1 MSPYE
6 DGKDANGNT
15 PKEAEEAA
23 TEESTDESGGTGP
36 AKKIKVVDD
45 SDSPVYKLTG
55 KEPTSDGDPKAKA
68 GLCANGP
75 CQRKNHNVPMA
86 SPSGIVAELDHG
98 AMPDI
103 IDFADPN
110 MPTQK
115 KNLESL

>member
-36 AKKIKVVDD
+36 AKKIKVIDD

-55 KEPTSDGDPKAKA
+55 KEPTSDGDPK
-68 GLCANGP
+68 G
-75 CQRKNHNVPMA
+75 
-86 SPSGIVAELDHG
+86 
-98 AMPDI
+98 
-103 IDFADPN
+103 
-110 MPTQK
+110 
-115 KNLESL
+115 